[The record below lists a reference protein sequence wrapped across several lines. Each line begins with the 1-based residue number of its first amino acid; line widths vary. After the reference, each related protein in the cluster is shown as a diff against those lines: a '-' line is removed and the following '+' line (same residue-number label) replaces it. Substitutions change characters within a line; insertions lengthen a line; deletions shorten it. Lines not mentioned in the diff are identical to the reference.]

1 MIVSLKEGKIIDQFH
16 HYVMPKFYGKLTKF
30 CTELTGITQDMVDG
44 KLRLEE
50 VLEELD

>member
-1 MIVSLKEGKIIDQFH
+1 MVVSLKEGKIIDQFH
-16 HYVMPKFYGKLTKF
+16 HYVMPKFNTKLTKF
-30 CTELTGITQDMVDG
+30 CTELTGITQDMVNG